1 MRLKDGTYE
10 AIKKRVVDLLDEY
23 GVTRYPLDVFAL
35 VRQMRIRL
43 IPYSQLDGER
53 RSAAF
58 EYSDNAFRIVASDYS
73 EAFIFYND
81 AMPLERARYSVAHE
95 LAHIVLEHGSRD
107 GDDETE
113 SEADFFAA
121 YLLMPVPLV
130 YALCSPDPEEV
141 SVFFGTSRQ
150 SASFAVERT
159 KARLRCGMP
168 PKEYELRLMS
178 NILAAMRGGDALAG

>member
-10 AIKKRVVDLLDEY
+10 AIKERVVDLLDDY
-23 GVTRYPLDVFAL
+23 GVTRYPLDVFEL
-35 VRQMRIRL
+35 VGRMGIRL
-43 IPYSQLDGER
+43 VPYSLLDGER

-58 EYSDNAFRIVASDYS
+58 EYSDDAFRIVSPDHS

-95 LAHIVLEHGSRD
+95 LAHVVLEHGSRD
-107 GDDETE
+107 GDDEIE

-130 YALCSPDPEEV
+130 YALCSPNPEEV

-150 SASFAVERT
+150 SATFAVERT
-159 KARLRCGMP
+159 RARLRCGIP
-168 PKEYELRLMS
+168 PKEYELRLMN